1 MENEIINYFQE
12 RQYHSYTGLDV
23 AKIIA
28 DLTKPKRKT
37 LDISYLSKEDIDEV
51 MRIVEAVEQV
61 TGMHFDTF
69 NVRNKKDMLITPRHL
84 FMYLIKDRMKLTL
97 GTIGRIMGGRD
108 HSTVIHA
115 LHNVENWITNPLFYK
130 RENKLIDD
138 TRRYLEASEIGQG

>member
-1 MENEIINYFQE
+1 MEREIINYFFE
-12 RQYHSYTGLDV
+12 RQYTSYTGSDV
-23 AKIIA
+23 ASIVK

-37 LDISYLSKEDIDEV
+37 LDVSYLSKEDVDQLIE
-51 MRIVEAVEQV
+51 IVEAVEQS

-69 NVRNKKDMLITPRHL
+69 NVKGKKDMLVTPRHL
-84 FMYLIKDRMKLTL
+84 FMYFVKDRMKLTL

-115 LHNVENWITNPLFYK
+115 VKNVEDWITNPLYYK

-138 TRRYLEASEIGQG
+138 TRRYLESSEEGQG